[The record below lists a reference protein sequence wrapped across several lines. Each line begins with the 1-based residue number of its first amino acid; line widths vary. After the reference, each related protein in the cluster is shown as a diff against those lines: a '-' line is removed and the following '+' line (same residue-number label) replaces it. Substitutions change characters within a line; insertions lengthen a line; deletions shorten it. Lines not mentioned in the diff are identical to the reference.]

1 MWILP
6 HGANPRASVPISAPP
21 PIRRTVL
28 VVLDGLRPDAITRF
42 DLPTL
47 RGLVPR
53 SASTLAAR
61 TVSPS
66 VTNAAMA
73 SLLTGVR
80 PAVHGLTCDRFR
92 MPARRD
98 HLRPLPALLAE
109 VGHPTRTW
117 MARIPLP
124 FTPLAVRLAGVLGIL
139 ARFRGDDA
147 LEIAADAAPTLRDED
162 GLILLHLPDADR
174 AGHAEGWMGGAY
186 RRAAERLDAALA
198 EVIRHAG
205 VWHYPGTLLVVVA
218 DHGGGGATATD
229 HDSGHR
235 LDRTIPVL
243 LAGHAVAPTALLDPV
258 SLLDVPATIA
268 WAMGAEVP
276 EAWEG
281 RVLVEGFVPEPLPG
295 RRPAAR
301 VSLRGE

>member
-1 MWILP
+1 MPL
-6 HGANPRASVPISAPP
+6 RAAP

-47 RGLVPR
+47 QGLVPR
-53 SASTLAAR
+53 AARTLAGR

-92 MPARRD
+92 MPSRRD

-109 VGHPTRTW
+109 AGHETRTW

-139 ARFRGDDA
+139 ARFRGEDA
-147 LEIAADAAPTLRDED
+147 LEIVADAAPTLREEA

-174 AGHAEGWMGGAY
+174 AGHAEGWMGAAY
-186 RRAAERLDAALA
+186 RRAAERLDAALG

-205 VWHYPGTLLVVVA
+205 IWRDPGTLLVVVA

-229 HDSGHR
+229 HDSPHR

-243 LAGHAVAPTALLDPV
+243 LAGGAVAPMALLDPV

-276 EAWEG
+276 SSWEG
-281 RVLVEGFVPEPLPG
+281 RVLIEGFVPEPTVAGPVPRVLS
-295 RRPAAR
+295 AR
-301 VSLRGE
+301 GA